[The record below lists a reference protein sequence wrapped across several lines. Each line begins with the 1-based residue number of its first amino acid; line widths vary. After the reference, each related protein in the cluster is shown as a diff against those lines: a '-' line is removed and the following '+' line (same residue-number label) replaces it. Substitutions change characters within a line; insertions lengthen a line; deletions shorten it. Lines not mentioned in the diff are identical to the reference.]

1 MGFVMRQSLVSFVA
15 AGALAA
21 GIAVPMGA
29 QDAAPPQ
36 PPVRKLQLAFNAD
49 GTVTL
54 AAQNVSLREI
64 FAEWARR
71 CGCYVYGAER
81 LTAGSNPIPLQ
92 WDHASQYTVIESLL
106 RSASGYTLT
115 ARREGSASPSQFE
128 TILIQATTTATQ
140 SASYSTYTPP
150 PAPVAAPLT
159 TPGSPDDELPPV
171 QRMPPTVGPAET
183 QIQQSPRPGQPM
195 NAPGQPT
202 ASPFVPI
209 SPFQQNSPP
218 PTPPGQV
225 TPIQPKAGGTA
236 PLLGGTGRGG
246 RSR

>member
-1 MGFVMRQSLVSFVA
+1 MDLVMRQSLVNIVA

-21 GIAVPMGA
+21 GIVVPMGA
-29 QDAAPPQ
+29 QDAPQ
-36 PPVRKLQLAFNAD
+36 PPVKKLQLAFNTD

-81 LTAGSNPIPLQ
+81 LTAGSNPIPVQ

-115 ARREGSASPSQFE
+115 PRREGSASPSMFE

-140 SASYSTYTPP
+140 SASYSTYTP

-171 QRMPPTVGPAET
+171 QRMSPTVGPAET
-183 QIQQSPRPGQPM
+183 QIQQSPRPGQPT

-202 ASPFVPI
+202 TSPFVPI
-209 SPFQQNSPP
+209 SPFQNNSPP

-225 TPIQPKAGGTA
+225 TPIQPKGPGTP

-246 RSR
+246 GS